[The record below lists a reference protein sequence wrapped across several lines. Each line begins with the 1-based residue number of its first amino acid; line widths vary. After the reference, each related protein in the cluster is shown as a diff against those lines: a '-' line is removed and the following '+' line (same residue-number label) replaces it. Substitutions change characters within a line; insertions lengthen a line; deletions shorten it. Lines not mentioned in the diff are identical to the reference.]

1 MASSALCFNICALKT
16 SDIRKRDIPAIN
28 KLAISPL
35 LLYSCQ
41 FWADHL
47 VDIPC
52 EKTLIEVVQFV
63 MYDKLLFWMEVMS
76 ISGRVYEATLILKR
90 TLAWLELKVCCSF
103 VCYGTY
109 PMLTGSIGLA
119 SLSGVA

>member
-1 MASSALCFNICALKT
+1 MCLENFRHKEKRHSSYQQVGYL
-16 SDIRKRDIPAIN
+16 S
-28 KLAISPL
+28 SPFV
-35 LLYSCQ
+35 

-52 EKTLIEVVQFV
+52 EKTLIEVIQFV